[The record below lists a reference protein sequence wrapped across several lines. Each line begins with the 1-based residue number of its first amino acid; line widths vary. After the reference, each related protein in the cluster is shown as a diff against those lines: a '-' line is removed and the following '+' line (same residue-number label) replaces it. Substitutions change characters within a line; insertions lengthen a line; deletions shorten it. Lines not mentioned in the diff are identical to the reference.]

1 MSLSLAGLGQA
12 IHSVTFYAP
21 QDLCKHPWPVQEDK
35 FLPSIPQDG
44 RPKYFQA
51 ELNVLARVKLDQFI
65 TPGVEQQEC
74 TAEPDSQR
82 EKLQSSV

>member
-1 MSLSLAGLGQA
+1 MSLSLAELGQA

-35 FLPSIPQDG
+35 LLPSLPQHG

-51 ELNVLARVKLDQFI
+51 ELNVLSRVKLDQFI
-65 TPGVEQQEC
+65 TAGVEQ
-74 TAEPDSQR
+74 
-82 EKLQSSV
+82 